1 MTFSG
6 HLRHFCDGEQIKALL
21 KAANAWQMSKTIN
34 YGTQKG
40 IFLHS
45 WPILR
50 VFFTVWMFLRLTSSF
65 SLNHNS
71 QSSHLLITSGCRP
84 PLSSR
89 SQHREARNPEDSR
102 PWGWQY
108 WGTVPWIILIKFQ
121 KIASESIDAADYDK
135 VNFHD
140 KHWCIIKEYH
150 TSDINLLSFLIIF
163 LLASER
169 KWIIFKWLYV
179 NLKQI
184 LI

>member
-50 VFFTVWMFLRLTSSF
+50 VIVLFFCCLNVPPLTLSF

-102 PWGWQY
+102 PWGWKY
-108 WGTVPWIILIKFQ
+108 WGAVPWIILIKFQ
-121 KIASESIDAADYDK
+121 KILSESKDA
-135 VNFHD
+135 
-140 KHWCIIKEYH
+140 EQ
-150 TSDINLLSFLIIF
+150 SELSWQTLMCYQ
-163 LLASER
+163 R
-169 KWIIFKWLYV
+169 
-179 NLKQI
+179 I
-184 LI
+184 L